1 MANCPSTR
9 KSIRKTKSRT
19 ERNRAV
25 KSRLRTFRRKT
36 LELIESGDKEK
47 AEEAYRE
54 YASAADKAAKKN
66 VIHRNAANRLK
77 SRMATRLSGAAS

>member
-1 MANCPSTR
+1 MANCASTR
-9 KSIRKTKSRT
+9 KSIRKTKART
-19 ERNRAV
+19 ERNRVV

-36 LELIESGDKEK
+36 LELIEAGEKEK

-66 VIHRNAANRLK
+66 VIHRNAASRLK
-77 SRMATRLSGAAS
+77 SRMATRLGGTVS